1 LLLSWYRR
9 ASAKRQTR
17 IPAPHPDATE
27 QRALA
32 ILGDGASIEF
42 CDPVA
47 LLTLKRIGLVKGSR
61 LTPPAE
67 KMLSTALM
75 HAFA

>member
-1 LLLSWYRR
+1 MDGISWNDLD
-9 ASAKRQTR
+9 AS
-17 IPAPHPDATE
+17 E

-32 ILGDGASIEF
+32 ILGDGAAAEF

-47 LLTLKRIGLVKGSR
+47 LLTLKRIGLVRGVR

-67 KMLSTALM
+67 QMIRAALL
-75 HAFA
+75 HELA

>member
-1 LLLSWYRR
+1 MDGIAWTDLD
-9 ASAKRQTR
+9 AS
-17 IPAPHPDATE
+17 E

-32 ILGDGASIEF
+32 ILGDGASAQF

-47 LLTLKRIGLVKGSR
+47 LLTLKRIGLVRGSS

-67 KMLSTALM
+67 QMLRAALL
-75 HAFA
+75 HEFA